1 MRVPTSSHISPILHT
16 GNQNLTVLN
25 SCLFM
30 GLPVLLMIAPTLSLF
45 LAGSVGSLL
54 AATIAQTTVAIGWNL
69 RMGERFV
76 IDGWMPMR
84 AVVKW
89 CSFSNASAPGGS
101 KGHPERDVRDAQL
114 SVVGTVCAALV
125 SPTAILHFFTGLTLM
140 FGYVHMRSID
150 LDIYS
155 QFESK

>member
-1 MRVPTSSHISPILHT
+1 
-16 GNQNLTVLN
+16 
-25 SCLFM
+25 M
-30 GLPVLLMIAPTLSLF
+30 GLPVALVIVPTIALF
-45 LAGSVGSLL
+45 LVGSAGSLL
-54 AATIAQTTVAIGWNL
+54 AVTIAQTSLAIGWNL

-84 AVVKW
+84 IVVKW
-89 CSFSNASAPGGS
+89 FSTTVSPGGS
-101 KGHPERDVRDAQL
+101 KGHPERDGRDAQL
-114 SVVGTVCAALV
+114 STLGTVCAALV
-125 SPTAILHFFTGLTLM
+125 SPTAILHFFTGFTLI